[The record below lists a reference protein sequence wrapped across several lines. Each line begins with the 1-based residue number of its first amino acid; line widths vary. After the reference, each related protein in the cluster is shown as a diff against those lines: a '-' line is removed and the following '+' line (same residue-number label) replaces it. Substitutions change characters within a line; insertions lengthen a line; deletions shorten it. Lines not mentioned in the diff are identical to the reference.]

1 MKLLLYAVLL
11 LLITPLFLVG
21 LIFYMGPIL
30 FSRGKVSGTAY
41 EPFNARLLYHLVG
54 NRPDPAALQL
64 AGGLPATNRVVM
76 GLMIKP
82 MAWASRFSGFIPS
95 LFQYPPATPTP
106 MTALIGARCEFLD
119 QALLDGV
126 AETNQVVILG
136 AGWDTRAYGL
146 LENME
151 IPIFEV
157 DAPATQAVKLS
168 ALHKTAIDAS
178 HVTFVSCD
186 FNRQSWLDALREHGF
201 DQSQRTFI
209 LWEGTTMYL
218 EAQAIQS
225 TLQAVST
232 LPAGSSIAFDFF
244 GREWLNTLRGKMAG
258 WGVSAT
264 YGEPFTF
271 GFPIKPDF
279 HEPLRRYLQE
289 NGLALE
295 RGRSLGD
302 EGRLPYGGLALAVNP
317 GS

>member
-11 LLITPLFLVG
+11 LLITPLILVG

-168 ALHKTAIDAS
+168 ALHKTAIDAA

-218 EAQAIQS
+218 QAQAIQS

-244 GREWLNTLRGKMAG
+244 GREWLNTLRGKIAG
-258 WGVSAT
+258 WGVNAT

>member
-1 MKLLLYAVLL
+1 
-11 LLITPLFLVG
+11 
-21 LIFYMGPIL
+21 
-30 FSRGKVSGTAY
+30 
-41 EPFNARLLYHLVG
+41 
-54 NRPDPAALQL
+54 
-64 AGGLPATNRVVM
+64 
-76 GLMIKP
+76 
-82 MAWASRFSGFIPS
+82 
-95 LFQYPPATPTP
+95 

-126 AETNQVVILG
+126 AEGDQVVILG

-168 ALHKTAIDAS
+168 ALHKTRIDAS
-178 HVTFVSCD
+178 QVTFVSCD

-209 LWEGTTMYL
+209 LWEGTTMPL
-218 EAQAIQS
+218 EAHAVQS

-244 GREWLNTLRGKMAG
+244 GREWLNTFRGKMAE
-258 WGVSAT
+258 WGVNAT
-264 YGEPFTF
+264 YGEPFIF

-289 NGLALE
+289 HGLALE
-295 RGRSLGD
+295 RAQSLGD
-302 EGRLPYGGLALAVNP
+302 EGRLPCGGLALAVNP